1 YDIRGIVGKTLTA
14 PIVRAIG
21 QALGT
26 QAIEASGAKAAIAIG
41 RDGRLSGP
49 ELSAALAE
57 GIAASG
63 ANVLDVGMVPT
74 PVTYFAA
81 HHLGCG
87 SAVMLTGSHNPP
99 EYNGIK
105 MVIAGNTLSGETI
118 QELLRRIQAGTVR
131 SGAGKIETREV
142 SD

>member
-1 YDIRGIVGKTLTA
+1 MNLPAEIFRAYDIRGIVGTTLTA

-26 QAIEASGAKAAIAIG
+26 LAIEADAAAGKPNPAIAIG

-63 ANVLDVGMVPT
+63 ANVIDVGMVPT

-87 SAVMLTGSHNPP
+87 SAVMITGSHNPP

-105 MVIAGNTLSGETI
+105 MVIAGN
-118 QELLRRIQAGTVR
+118 
-131 SGAGKIETREV
+131 
-142 SD
+142 